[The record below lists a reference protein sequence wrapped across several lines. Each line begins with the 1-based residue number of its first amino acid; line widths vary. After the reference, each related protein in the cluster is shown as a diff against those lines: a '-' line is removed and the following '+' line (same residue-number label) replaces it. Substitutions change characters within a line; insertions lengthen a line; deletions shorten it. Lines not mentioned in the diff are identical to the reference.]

1 MQQIEFDFKKKIC
14 VQYIKN
20 FIEMISCLLKTQ
32 KTIQWSSIMIMK
44 KLNLHKWLHLTGSIL
59 VLEFKTAAVFTIF
72 EVNLTDQ
79 SCI

>member
-20 FIEMISCLLKTQ
+20 FIEAISCLLKTQ
-32 KTIQWSSIMIMK
+32 RTIQWSRIMIMK
-44 KLNLHKWLHLTGSIL
+44 KLNLHKRLHLTGSIL
-59 VLEFKTAAVFTIF
+59 VLEFKTTAVFTIF